1 MTKKLFDLDSYV
13 KSCTA
18 TVLSCE
24 EAKKNSFAGFA
35 VELDETCF
43 FPEGGGQPADVGTL
57 RCGEQTANVLYTYE
71 QGDQIFHLCDR
82 PLPVGETADGQID
95 FEKRFANMQIHSGEH
110 ILSGV
115 IFTELGL
122 HNVGFHMGH
131 EVNTIDLDGELSP
144 ATARQIEEKVN
155 RILYENRPVFVGYPD
170 AEALRKLPLR
180 KKPEV
185 EHLRVVEVQDCDW
198 CGCCGTHVAH
208 TGEIGLLKITD
219 TQRYKGGTRVSF
231 LCGAAALRFVADR
244 CQEIKSVCAALSC
257 KPQEALGNVEK
268 LKAELAEKKQMLA
281 AKNRQLFSLL
291 AKDLAAKAEP
301 FGSDRLIFV
310 TDDTLSADEL
320 KTFAAQIAAHPQTVG
335 ALFSSQNG
343 VTSYALCRSADAACD
358 LRALCQSLNKAL
370 NGKGGGNQ
378 ELCCGKLPDCSEEPL
393 RQAILSFVQ
402 Q

>member
-1 MTKKLFDLDSYV
+1 M
-13 KSCTA
+13 
-18 TVLSCE
+18 
-24 EAKKNSFAGFA
+24 
-35 VELDETCF
+35 ELDETCF

-57 RCGEQTANVLYTYE
+57 RCGEQTANVLYTYG
-71 QGDQIFHLCDR
+71 QGEQIFHLCDR
-82 PLPVGETADGQID
+82 PLPVGESAEGQID

-170 AEALRKLPLR
+170 AETLQKLPLR

-198 CGCCGTHVAH
+198 CGCCGTHVAR

-231 LCGAAALRFVADR
+231 LCGVAALRFVADR

-268 LKAELAEKKQMLA
+268 LKAELAEKKQALA

-335 ALFSSQNG
+335 ALFSSHND

-378 ELCCGKLPDCSEEPL
+378 ELCCGKLPDCTEEQL

>member
-24 EAKKNSFAGFA
+24 EAKKNGFAGFA

-71 QGDQIFHLCDR
+71 QGEQIFHLCDR
-82 PLPVGETADGQID
+82 PLPVGETAEGQID

-115 IFTELGL
+115 IFSELKL

-155 RILYENRPVFVGYPD
+155 RILYENQPVFVGYPD

-180 KKPEV
+180 
-185 EHLRVVEVQDCDW
+185 
-198 CGCCGTHVAH
+198 
-208 TGEIGLLKITD
+208 
-219 TQRYKGGTRVSF
+219 
-231 LCGAAALRFVADR
+231 
-244 CQEIKSVCAALSC
+244 
-257 KPQEALGNVEK
+257 
-268 LKAELAEKKQMLA
+268 
-281 AKNRQLFSLL
+281 
-291 AKDLAAKAEP
+291 
-301 FGSDRLIFV
+301 
-310 TDDTLSADEL
+310 
-320 KTFAAQIAAHPQTVG
+320 
-335 ALFSSQNG
+335 
-343 VTSYALCRSADAACD
+343 
-358 LRALCQSLNKAL
+358 
-370 NGKGGGNQ
+370 
-378 ELCCGKLPDCSEEPL
+378 
-393 RQAILSFVQ
+393 
-402 Q
+402 

>member
-24 EAKKNSFAGFA
+24 EAKKNGFAGFA

-57 RCGEQTANVLYTYE
+57 RCGKQTANVLYTYE
-71 QGDQIFHLCDR
+71 QGEQIFHLCDR
-82 PLPVGETADGQID
+82 PLPVGERAEGQID

-115 IFTELGL
+115 IFSELKL

-170 AEALRKLPLR
+170 AETLQKLPLR

-268 LKAELAEKKQMLA
+268 LKAELAEKKQALA

-378 ELCCGKLPDCSEEPL
+378 ELCCGKLPDFTEEQL

>member
-24 EAKKNSFAGFA
+24 EAKKNGFAGFA

-71 QGDQIFHLCDR
+71 QGEQIFHLCDR
-82 PLPVGETADGQID
+82 PLPVGETAEGQID
-95 FEKRFANMQIHSGEH
+95 FEKRVANTQIHSGEH

-170 AEALRKLPLR
+170 AETLQKLPLR

-198 CGCCGTHVAH
+198 CGCCGTHVAR

-231 LCGAAALRFVADR
+231 LCGVAALRFVADR

-268 LKAELAEKKQMLA
+268 LKAELAEKKQALT

-393 RQAILSFVQ
+393 RQAIFSFVQ

>member
-1 MTKKLFDLDSYV
+1 M
-13 KSCTA
+13 
-18 TVLSCE
+18 
-24 EAKKNSFAGFA
+24 
-35 VELDETCF
+35 
-43 FPEGGGQPADVGTL
+43 
-57 RCGEQTANVLYTYE
+57 
-71 QGDQIFHLCDR
+71 
-82 PLPVGETADGQID
+82 
-95 FEKRFANMQIHSGEH
+95 
-110 ILSGV
+110 
-115 IFTELGL
+115 
-122 HNVGFHMGH
+122 
-131 EVNTIDLDGELSP
+131 
-144 ATARQIEEKVN
+144 
-155 RILYENRPVFVGYPD
+155 GYPD
-170 AEALRKLPLR
+170 AEALQKLPLR

-268 LKAELAEKKQMLA
+268 LKSELAEKKQALA

-378 ELCCGKLPDCSEEPL
+378 ELCCGKLPDCTGEQL

>member
-24 EAKKNSFAGFA
+24 ETKKNGFAGFA

-71 QGDQIFHLCDR
+71 QGEQIFHLCDR
-82 PLPVGETADGQID
+82 PLPVGESAEGQID

-170 AEALRKLPLR
+170 AETLQKLPLR

-198 CGCCGTHVAH
+198 CGCCGTHVAR
-208 TGEIGLLKITD
+208 TGEIGLFKITD

-231 LCGAAALRFVADR
+231 LCGVAALRFVADR

-268 LKAELAEKKQMLA
+268 LKAELAEKKQALA

-301 FGSDRLIFV
+301 FGSDKLIFV

-378 ELCCGKLPDCSEEPL
+378 ELCCGKLPDCTGEPL
-393 RQAILSFVQ
+393 RQTILSFVQ

>member
-24 EAKKNSFAGFA
+24 EAKKNGFAGFA

-71 QGDQIFHLCDR
+71 QGEQIFHLCDR
-82 PLPVGETADGQID
+82 PLPVGESAEGQID

-155 RILYENRPVFVGYPD
+155 RILYENRPVFVSYPD
-170 AEALRKLPLR
+170 AETLQKLPLR

-208 TGEIGLLKITD
+208 TGEIGLLKILD
-219 TQRYKGGTRVSF
+219 VQRYKGGTRVTF
-231 LCGAAALRFVADR
+231 LCGAAALADCADK
-244 CQEIKSVCAALSC
+244 CQSLKNICVSLSC
-257 KPQEALGNVEK
+257 KPQEAFSNVEK
-268 LKAELAEKKQMLA
+268 LKAELAEKKQALA

-291 AKDLAAKAEP
+291 AKQLCENAES
-301 FGSDRLIFV
+301 FGSDKLVFLM
-310 TDDTLSADEL
+310 DNTLSADDL
-320 KTFAAQIAAHPQTVG
+320 KAFAAQIAANEKTIG
-335 ALFSSQNG
+335 TLFSLQND
-343 VTSYALCRSADAACD
+343 TISYALCRAKDADCD
-358 LRALCQSLNKAL
+358 LRALSQHLNKAL

-378 ELCCGKLPDCSEEPL
+378 ELCCGKLPVHPEEKIH
-393 RQAILSFVQ
+393 QAIAEFLL
-402 Q
+402 

>member
-1 MTKKLFDLDSYV
+1 MTKKLYDLDSYV
-13 KSCTA
+13 KCCTA

-24 EAKKNSFAGFA
+24 EAKKNGFTGFA

-43 FPEGGGQPADVGTL
+43 FPEGGGQPSDVGIL
-57 RCGEQTANVLYTYE
+57 RCGGETANVLYTYE
-71 QGDQIFHLCDR
+71 QGEQIFHLCDR
-82 PLPVGETADGQID
+82 PLPVGETVEGQID

-115 IFTELGL
+115 IFSELKL
-122 HNVGFHMGH
+122 HNIGFHMGH

-144 ATARQIEEKVN
+144 AAARRIEEKVN
-155 RILYENRPVFVGYPD
+155 RILYENRPVFVSYPD
-170 AEALRKLPLR
+170 AETLQKLPLR

-198 CGCCGTHVAH
+198 CGCCGTHVAR

-231 LCGAAALRFVADR
+231 LCGTAALRFVADR
-244 CQEIKSVCAALSC
+244 CQEIKAVCAALSC
-257 KPQEALGNVEK
+257 KPQEALGNIEK
-268 LKAELAEKKQMLA
+268 LKNELAEKKQALA
-281 AKNRQLFSLL
+281 SKNRQLFSLL

-301 FGSDRLIFV
+301 FGSDKLIFV
-310 TDDTLSADEL
+310 TDDTLSAEEL

-335 ALFSSQNG
+335 ALFSNQNG
-343 VTSYALCRSADAACD
+343 VTSYALCRSADATCD